1 MDGVIADFHKMAVT
15 VLGKEPDSIT
25 NDRWPD
31 SDWEHLREYPGFF
44 RKIPK
49 MAQADRMIDQARRF
63 RDELGWQLYILTAVP
78 HLNDMP
84 DAFQDKMDW
93 VNEHYPD
100 LRVRFGPYSRDKQD
114 HCRPGDVLVDDR
126 GSNCVEWR
134 SRGGITVQVTG
145 DYQSA
150 LVQLENLFR
159 EAAGILA
166 KREAQKNAEDTSA

>member
-31 SDWEHLREYPGFF
+31 GDWEVLRDYPNFF

-49 MAQADRMIDQARRF
+49 MAQADQMIALARKF
-63 RDELGWQLYILTAVP
+63 RDELGWELYILTAVP

-84 DAFQDKMDW
+84 DCFHDKIDW
-93 VNEHYPD
+93 IQEHYPD
-100 LRVRFGPYSRDKQD
+100 IRVRFGPYSRDKQH
-114 HCRPGDVLVDDR
+114 HCAPGDVLVDDR
-126 GSNCVEWR
+126 KSNCAEWR
-134 SRGGITVQVTG
+134 DRGGVSILVTQ

-150 LVQLENLFR
+150 LIELEDLFWR
-159 EAAGILA
+159 RGGGG
-166 KREAQKNAEDTSA
+166 R